1 MASYGSGGK
10 YWNVGLGDQG
20 RLSATDR
27 QLRTILRLTGEDM
40 RGQGLIRQKASD
52 IIDKAIEDRKE
63 RREGMNDMTAKM
75 FAALVNRATDA
86 ANEAGDKW
94 LRENPSP
101 KFAVF
106 DPETEER
113 VGVHG
118 RMGHVWISWPPKNS
132 KFRKWLEANLFDG
145 QRNEIHLD
153 HRHAERL
160 ELDLRIVCETA
171 AYNVLTQS
179 GNIDGLRLYAQ
190 AEQDAA
196 EAA

>member
-10 YWNVGLGDQG
+10 YWNVGLHDQG
-20 RLSATDR
+20 RLSATNR
-27 QLRTILRLTGEDM
+27 QLRAILRLTGEDM
-40 RGQGLIRQKASD
+40 RGYGLIRQQASE
-52 IIDKAIEDRKE
+52 IIDKAIEERKE
-63 RREGMNDMTAKM
+63 RREGMNEMTSKM

-86 ANEAGDKW
+86 ANEAGDNW
-94 LRENPSP
+94 LLKNPLP
-101 KFAVF
+101 QFAVF
-106 DPETEER
+106 DPETNER

-118 RMGHVWISWPPKNS
+118 RMGHVWITWPPKNS

-160 ELDLRIVCETA
+160 ELGLRVACETA

-179 GNIDGLRLYAQ
+179 GNIEGLKLYAQ
-190 AEQDAA
+190 AEQDSVAA
-196 EAA
+196 